1 MSGAKSKQVA
11 VAKKSARRMAAYK
24 AVFTGPEGEMVL
36 QDLMRTHWIGSTT
49 FDEGNPR
56 KMVFRE
62 GERNVVLRILTL
74 LQIDLKEYQERI
86 KSYEE
91 SI

>member
-1 MSGAKSKQVA
+1 MISNKQKQVA
-11 VAKKSARRMAAYK
+11 VAKKTAKRAAAYK

-36 QDLMRTHWIGSTT
+36 QDLMRTHWVGNTT

-56 KMVFRE
+56 KTIFRE